1 MILWKSCKQ
10 TAVVYETT
18 NYSMFK
24 EMEHNRDVMESR
36 VGKLV
41 ASFSEKEILNPIVV
55 NEKCEIVDGQGRF
68 EALKRLGRP
77 IKFVVSFGA
86 NIEDCRRMNAYNTN
100 WTANDFVIS
109 YANSGN
115 KNYIRIKKCRETTG
129 FSYNMIN
136 RLANKSVNAV
146 KDKSKKQTWSTN
158 KISTGDLSFTEDDLK
173 TVLLFADHA
182 TEIINSLALSAKPK
196 DVFYIALKIASA
208 HECYDNTRMLQK
220 CKKNRS
226 SFTVMASLEDMLKEF
241 SRVFNYGVQSSSRVY
256 FEDYMRNRGY
266 NTRDYEEQVM
276 YGPQNAVSAKTLQ
289 KNT

>member
-1 MILWKSCKQ
+1 MILWKNCKQ
-10 TAVVYETT
+10 IAPVYETT

-24 EMEHNRDVMESR
+24 EMMYNRDVMESR

-77 IKFVVSFGA
+77 IKFVVSCGA

-115 KNYIRIKKCRETTG
+115 QNYIRIKKCREMTG

-136 RLANKSVNAV
+136 RLANKAVNVV
-146 KDKSKKQTWSTN
+146 KNKKNAWSTN
-158 KISTGDLSFTEDDLK
+158 KINTGNLSFTEDDMK
-173 TVLLFADHA
+173 SVLLFADHA
-182 TEIINSLALSAKPK
+182 AEIVTSLALSAKPK

-208 HECYDNTRMLQK
+208 HECYDSARMLQK

-266 NTRDYEEQVM
+266 NSRDYEEQVM
-276 YGPQNAVSAKTLQ
+276 YGPQSAVSAKTLRGN
-289 KNT
+289 K